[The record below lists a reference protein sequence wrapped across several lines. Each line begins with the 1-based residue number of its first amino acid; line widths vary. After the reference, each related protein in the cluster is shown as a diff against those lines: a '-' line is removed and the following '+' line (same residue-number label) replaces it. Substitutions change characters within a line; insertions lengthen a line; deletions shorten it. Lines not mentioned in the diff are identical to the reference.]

1 MSEQTV
7 LFDAPGPRA
16 LRRYR
21 VIAGVGGA
29 LSLAVLA
36 WVLLKLGE
44 KGNLTGAKWSPF
56 LESETWTEYIVPGL
70 IGTLK
75 AAAISIV
82 LAGVLGL
89 LLGMGR
95 LSQLAPVRWVSSVV
109 VEFFRAVPV
118 LLMMLFTFALYA
130 TNNMFPPSQLSLAAV
145 VTALTLY
152 NGAVIA
158 ELVRAGVGGLPSGQ
172 REAGLSIGLT
182 DSQTLRS
189 ILLPQALTA
198 MLPALVGQLVVVLKD
213 SALGYVITLRGAA
226 EQGQPGR
233 HQLPEHRARLPGRS
247 RAVHRHQ
254 LRPDPSC
261 RPARAAAQP
270 ARPHLRARTQCSR
283 AGADRPDAHQ
293 HRDGLATTRPR
304 PEPGPLLPRGPGL
317 RRRTASHHAAGCCW
331 ASHPA
336 AGGRPLS
343 RRRRFPARRCCA
355 PP

>member
-29 LSLAVLA
+29 LSLAVFA
-36 WVLLKLGE
+36 WVLAKLGE
-44 KGNLTGAKWSPF
+44 KGNLSGAKWSPF
-56 LESETWTEYIVPGL
+56 LQADTWSQYIVPGL

-82 LAGVLGL
+82 LAGALGL
-89 LLGMGR
+89 LLGLGR
-95 LSQLAPVRWVSSVV
+95 LSEISPVRWVSSVI

-118 LLMMLFTFALYA
+118 LLMMLFTFALYS
-130 TNNMFPPSQLSLAAV
+130 TNNVFPPSELSLAAV

-213 SALGYVITLRGAA
+213 SALGYVITYEELLNKANQVGTSDQNIVPAFLVVAVLFIVINYGLTRLAVLLERRLNRRG
-226 EQGQPGR
+226 
-233 HQLPEHRARLPGRS
+233 
-247 RAVHRHQ
+247 
-254 LRPDPSC
+254 
-261 RPARAAAQP
+261 
-270 ARPHLRARTQCSR
+270 RTS
-283 AGADRPDAHQ
+283 GGTP
-293 HRDGLATTRPR
+293 T
-304 PEPGPLLPRGPGL
+304 EPGALPIDL
-317 RRRTASHHAAGCCW
+317 MRTNTETG
-331 ASHPA
+331 
-336 AGGRPLS
+336 
-343 RRRRFPARRCCA
+343 
-355 PP
+355 

>member
-29 LSLAVLA
+29 LSLAVFA
-36 WVLLKLGE
+36 WVLVKLGE
-44 KGNLTGAKWSPF
+44 KGNLSGAKWSPF
-56 LESETWTEYIVPGL
+56 LQADTWSQYIVPGL

-82 LAGVLGL
+82 LAGALGLVLGT
-89 LLGMGR
+89 GR
-95 LSQLAPVRWVSSVV
+95 LSQLAPIRWVSSVV

-118 LLMMLFTFALYA
+118 LLMMLFSFALYS
-130 TNNMFPPSQLSLAAV
+130 TNNVFPPSELSLAAV

-158 ELVRAGVGGLPSGQ
+158 ELVRAGVGGLPRGQ

-213 SALGYVITLRGAA
+213 SALGYVITYEELLNKANQVGTADQNIVPAFLVVAVLFIVINYGLTRLAVLLERRLNRRGRTS
-226 EQGQPGR
+226 GR
-233 HQLPEHRARLPGRS
+233 A
-247 RAVHRHQ
+247 
-254 LRPDPSC
+254 
-261 RPARAAAQP
+261 PA
-270 ARPHLRARTQCSR
+270 
-283 AGADRPDAHQ
+283 
-293 HRDGLATTRPR
+293 
-304 PEPGPLLPRGPGL
+304 EPGALPVDLMGANTETG
-317 RRRTASHHAAGCCW
+317 
-331 ASHPA
+331 
-336 AGGRPLS
+336 
-343 RRRRFPARRCCA
+343 
-355 PP
+355 

>member
-29 LSLAVLA
+29 LSLAVFA
-36 WVLLKLGE
+36 WVLAKLGE
-44 KGNLTGAKWSPF
+44 KGNLSGAKWSPF
-56 LESETWTEYIVPGL
+56 LQADTWSQYIVPGL

-82 LAGVLGL
+82 LAGALGL
-89 LLGMGR
+89 LLGLGR
-95 LSQLAPVRWVSSVV
+95 LSEISPVRWVSSVV

-118 LLMMLFTFALYA
+118 LLMMLFTFALYS

-213 SALGYVITLRGAA
+213 SALGYVITYEELLNKANQVGTSDQNIVPAFLVVAVLFIVINYGLTRLAVLLERRLNRRG
-226 EQGQPGR
+226 
-233 HQLPEHRARLPGRS
+233 
-247 RAVHRHQ
+247 
-254 LRPDPSC
+254 
-261 RPARAAAQP
+261 
-270 ARPHLRARTQCSR
+270 RTS
-283 AGADRPDAHQ
+283 GGTP
-293 HRDGLATTRPR
+293 T
-304 PEPGPLLPRGPGL
+304 EPGALPIDL
-317 RRRTASHHAAGCCW
+317 MRTNTETG
-331 ASHPA
+331 
-336 AGGRPLS
+336 
-343 RRRRFPARRCCA
+343 
-355 PP
+355 

>member
-213 SALGYVITLRGAA
+213 SALGYVITYEELLNKANQVGTSFQNIVPAFLVVAVLFIVINYGLTRLAGLLEQRLNRRGRTSGRAPNA
-226 EQGQPGR
+226 PGQEPID
-233 HQLPEHRARLPGRS
+233 LM
-247 RAVHRHQ
+247 
-254 LRPDPSC
+254 
-261 RPARAAAQP
+261 
-270 ARPHLRARTQCSR
+270 RTNTET
-283 AGADRPDAHQ
+283 G
-293 HRDGLATTRPR
+293 
-304 PEPGPLLPRGPGL
+304 
-317 RRRTASHHAAGCCW
+317 
-331 ASHPA
+331 
-336 AGGRPLS
+336 
-343 RRRRFPARRCCA
+343 
-355 PP
+355 

>member
-21 VIAGVGGA
+21 VVAGVGGA
-29 LSLAVLA
+29 LSLAVFA
-36 WVLLKLGE
+36 WVLVKLGE
-44 KGNLTGAKWSPF
+44 KGNLSGAKWSPF
-56 LESETWTEYIVPGL
+56 LQADTWSQYIVPGL

-82 LAGVLGL
+82 LAGALGLVLGT
-89 LLGMGR
+89 GR
-95 LSQLAPVRWVSSVV
+95 LSQLAPIRWVSSVV

-118 LLMMLFTFALYA
+118 LLMMLFTFALYS
-130 TNNMFPPSQLSLAAV
+130 TNNVFPPSELSLAAV

-158 ELVRAGVGGLPSGQ
+158 ELVRAGVGGLPRGQ

-213 SALGYVITLRGAA
+213 SALGYVITYEELLNKANQVGTADQNIVPAFLVVAVLFIVINYGLTRLAVLLERRLNRRGRTS
-226 EQGQPGR
+226 GR
-233 HQLPEHRARLPGRS
+233 A
-247 RAVHRHQ
+247 
-254 LRPDPSC
+254 
-261 RPARAAAQP
+261 PA
-270 ARPHLRARTQCSR
+270 
-283 AGADRPDAHQ
+283 
-293 HRDGLATTRPR
+293 
-304 PEPGPLLPRGPGL
+304 EPGALPVDLMGANTETG
-317 RRRTASHHAAGCCW
+317 
-331 ASHPA
+331 
-336 AGGRPLS
+336 
-343 RRRRFPARRCCA
+343 
-355 PP
+355 

>member
-21 VIAGVGGA
+21 VVAGVGGA
-29 LSLAVLA
+29 LSLAVFA
-36 WVLLKLGE
+36 WVLVKLGE
-44 KGNLTGAKWSPF
+44 KGNLSGAKWSPF
-56 LESETWTEYIVPGL
+56 LQADTWSQYIVPGL

-82 LAGVLGL
+82 LAGALGLVLGT
-89 LLGMGR
+89 GR
-95 LSQLAPVRWVSSVV
+95 LSQLAPIRWVSSVV

-118 LLMMLFTFALYA
+118 LLMMLFSFALYS
-130 TNNMFPPSQLSLAAV
+130 TNNVFPPSELSLAAV

-158 ELVRAGVGGLPSGQ
+158 ELVRAGVGGLRRGQ

-213 SALGYVITLRGAA
+213 SALGYVITYEELLNKANQVGTADQNIVPAFLVVAVLFIVINYGLTRLAVLLERRLNRRGRTS
-226 EQGQPGR
+226 GR
-233 HQLPEHRARLPGRS
+233 A
-247 RAVHRHQ
+247 
-254 LRPDPSC
+254 
-261 RPARAAAQP
+261 PA
-270 ARPHLRARTQCSR
+270 
-283 AGADRPDAHQ
+283 
-293 HRDGLATTRPR
+293 
-304 PEPGPLLPRGPGL
+304 EPGALPVDLMGANTETG
-317 RRRTASHHAAGCCW
+317 
-331 ASHPA
+331 
-336 AGGRPLS
+336 
-343 RRRRFPARRCCA
+343 
-355 PP
+355 

>member
-21 VIAGVGGA
+21 VIAGAGGA
-29 LSLAVLA
+29 LSLAVFA
-36 WVLLKLGE
+36 WVLVKLGE
-44 KGNLTGAKWSPF
+44 KGNLSGAKWSPF
-56 LESETWTEYIVPGL
+56 LQSETWTEYIIPGL

-82 LAGVLGL
+82 LAGALGL
-89 LLGMGR
+89 ILGTGR
-95 LSQLAPVRWVSSVV
+95 LSQLAPIRWVCSVV

-118 LLMMLFTFALYA
+118 LLMMLFTFALYSV
-130 TNNMFPPSQLSLAAV
+130 NNVFPPSQLSLAAV

-158 ELVRAGVGGLPSGQ
+158 ELVRAGVGGLPRGQ

-213 SALGYVITLRGAA
+213 SALGYVITYEELLNKANQVGTADQNIVPAFLVVAVLFIVINYGLTRLAVLLERRLNRRGRTS
-226 EQGQPGR
+226 GR
-233 HQLPEHRARLPGRS
+233 A
-247 RAVHRHQ
+247 
-254 LRPDPSC
+254 
-261 RPARAAAQP
+261 PA
-270 ARPHLRARTQCSR
+270 
-283 AGADRPDAHQ
+283 
-293 HRDGLATTRPR
+293 
-304 PEPGPLLPRGPGL
+304 EPGALPVDLMGANTETG
-317 RRRTASHHAAGCCW
+317 
-331 ASHPA
+331 
-336 AGGRPLS
+336 
-343 RRRRFPARRCCA
+343 
-355 PP
+355 

>member
-21 VIAGVGGA
+21 VIAGAGGA
-29 LSLAVLA
+29 LSLAVFA
-36 WVLLKLGE
+36 WVLVKLGE
-44 KGNLTGAKWSPF
+44 KGNLSGAKWSPF
-56 LESETWTEYIVPGL
+56 LQTETWTEYIVPGL

-82 LAGVLGL
+82 LAGALGLVLGT
-89 LLGMGR
+89 GR
-95 LSQLAPVRWVSSVV
+95 LSQLAPIRWVSSVI

-118 LLMMLFTFALYA
+118 LLMMLFTFALYS

-213 SALGYVITLRGAA
+213 SALGYVITYEELLNKANQVGTSDQNIVPAFLVVA
-226 EQGQPGR
+226 VLFIVINYG
-233 HQLPEHRARLPGRS
+233 LTRL
-247 RAVHRHQ
+247 AV
-254 LRPDPSC
+254 
-261 RPARAAAQP
+261 
-270 ARPHLRARTQCSR
+270 
-283 AGADRPDAHQ
+283 
-293 HRDGLATTRPR
+293 
-304 PEPGPLLPRGPGL
+304 LLE
-317 RRRTASHHAAGCCW
+317 RR
-331 ASHPA
+331 
-336 AGGRPLS
+336 LS
-343 RRRRFPARRCCA
+343 RRGRTSGGTPTEPGALPIDLMRTNTETG
-355 PP
+355 

>member
-21 VIAGVGGA
+21 IIAGAGGA
-29 LSLAVLA
+29 LSLAVFA
-36 WVLLKLGE
+36 WVLVKLGE
-44 KGNLTGAKWSPF
+44 KGNLSGAKWSPF
-56 LESETWTEYIVPGL
+56 LQADTWSQYIVPGL

-82 LAGVLGL
+82 LAGALGL
-89 LLGMGR
+89 LLGIGR
-95 LSQLAPVRWVSSVV
+95 LSELAPIRWVSSVV

-118 LLMMLFTFALYA
+118 LLMMLFSFALYS

-213 SALGYVITLRGAA
+213 SALGYVITYEELLNKANQVGTSDQNIVPAFLVVAVLFILMNYGLTRLAVLLERRLNRRG
-226 EQGQPGR
+226 
-233 HQLPEHRARLPGRS
+233 
-247 RAVHRHQ
+247 
-254 LRPDPSC
+254 
-261 RPARAAAQP
+261 
-270 ARPHLRARTQCSR
+270 RTS
-283 AGADRPDAHQ
+283 GGTP
-293 HRDGLATTRPR
+293 T
-304 PEPGPLLPRGPGL
+304 EPGALPIDL
-317 RRRTASHHAAGCCW
+317 MRTNTETG
-331 ASHPA
+331 
-336 AGGRPLS
+336 
-343 RRRRFPARRCCA
+343 
-355 PP
+355 

>member
-21 VIAGVGGA
+21 VVAGAGGA
-29 LSLAVLA
+29 LSLAVVA
-36 WVLLKLGE
+36 WVLVKLGE
-44 KGNLTGAKWSPF
+44 KGNLSGAKWSPF
-56 LESETWTEYIVPGL
+56 LQTETWTEYIVPGL

-82 LAGVLGL
+82 LAGALGLVLGT
-89 LLGMGR
+89 GR
-95 LSQLAPVRWVSSVV
+95 LSQLAPIRWVSSVV

-118 LLMMLFTFALYA
+118 LLMMLFTFALYS
-130 TNNMFPPSQLSLAAV
+130 TNNVFPPSELSLAAV

-158 ELVRAGVGGLPSGQ
+158 ELVRAGVGGLPRGQ

-213 SALGYVITLRGAA
+213 SALGYVITYEELLNKANQVGTADQNIVPAFLVVAVLFILINYGLTRLAVLLERRLNRRGRTS
-226 EQGQPGR
+226 GR
-233 HQLPEHRARLPGRS
+233 A
-247 RAVHRHQ
+247 
-254 LRPDPSC
+254 
-261 RPARAAAQP
+261 PA
-270 ARPHLRARTQCSR
+270 
-283 AGADRPDAHQ
+283 
-293 HRDGLATTRPR
+293 
-304 PEPGPLLPRGPGL
+304 EPGALPVDLMGTNTETG
-317 RRRTASHHAAGCCW
+317 
-331 ASHPA
+331 
-336 AGGRPLS
+336 
-343 RRRRFPARRCCA
+343 
-355 PP
+355 